1 MFEAEVALRTD
12 IVDLLATR
20 RSYRSSRR
28 NRKTRYRKARFLN
41 RKRPDGWLAPSVQ
54 NKVDTHLK
62 VINLVSN
69 ILPIKNIVIEVAQ
82 FDIQKIKN
90 PDIEGVG
97 YQGGEQLGFW
107 NVREYVFF
115 RDKHTCQFC
124 KGKSKDKILNVHHIR
139 SRKTYGDRPN
149 NLITL
154 MRNLS

>member
-1 MFEAEVALRTD
+1 LNQ
-12 IVDLLATR
+12 LLVLA
-20 RSYRSSRR
+20 
-28 NRKTRYRKARFLN
+28 NLYRKARLLN

-54 NKVDTHLK
+54 NKVDIHLK

-107 NVREYVFF
+107 NVREYVF
-115 RDKHTCQFC
+115 C
-124 KGKSKDKILNVHHIR
+124 S
-139 SRKTYGDRPN
+139 
-149 NLITL
+149 
-154 MRNLS
+154 